1 MVELSIDA
9 FNEFECIGGKCEDH
23 CCKEW
28 IITIDEKTYNNY
40 ENEKNE
46 EFKKMFNTSI
56 KKLGN
61 STKSSYA
68 YMVLNKDRDCG
79 FLDNKKLCS
88 IYKMLGPENMCIT
101 CKVYPR
107 RTTHVDGILEKT
119 LELSCPE
126 ACRKILLRENPIEF
140 KFRDIADD
148 ELIRADKN
156 LDFNKEGMFSK
167 EIYMKLRALALNLLQ
182 YRNYTIEERIITL
195 GFFIEDIMNK
205 DDEEINN
212 VINLYI
218 QDIIDNKHKGV
229 VDYLN
234 VENYIDTEVAY
245 SIKSYLS
252 IVSKIKLSKGKE
264 NVLNIK
270 DGLKLEKDIDFE
282 DFKKNYIDVKSNY
295 YKPFIEQYEYIY
307 ENYLINY
314 IFKNNTM
321 SCKES
326 LFKDYAEMLI
336 YYSMVKFSII
346 GNCGKYK
353 EDMNE
358 TNLILSI
365 STFLKGIEH
374 NENTANKIKNLV
386 EEFKFNNLSNLIP
399 LILM

>member
-1 MVELSIDA
+1 
-9 FNEFECIGGKCEDH
+9 
-23 CCKEW
+23 
-28 IITIDEKTYNNY
+28 
-40 ENEKNE
+40 
-46 EFKKMFNTSI
+46 
-56 KKLGN
+56 
-61 STKSSYA
+61 
-68 YMVLNKDRDCG
+68 
-79 FLDNKKLCS
+79 
-88 IYKMLGPENMCIT
+88 MLFP
-101 CKVYPR
+101 
-107 RTTHVDGILEKT
+107 L
-119 LELSCPE
+119 
-126 ACRKILLRENPIEF
+126 
-140 KFRDIADD
+140 
-148 ELIRADKN
+148 
-156 LDFNKEGMFSK
+156 
-167 EIYMKLRALALNLLQ
+167 
-182 YRNYTIEERIITL
+182 
-195 GFFIEDIMNK
+195 
-205 DDEEINN
+205 
-212 VINLYI
+212 
-218 QDIIDNKHKGV
+218 
-229 VDYLN
+229 
-234 VENYIDTEVAY
+234 
-245 SIKSYLS
+245 YLS